1 MKKILLIL
9 FILLCAA
16 LPSAAQTGLEINKIF
31 NGRFSSDPA
40 VTETLLSGSS
50 KILKKNKLTVFATFK
65 GPAANYRSEV
75 EKAVLA
81 DGASAIGKN
90 VRYKEGKLYYALFI
104 LRPVKAAGKT
114 LNRYLYYLNNSANK
128 GANVM
133 VAYLEGTLNEQ
144 EVSALISSLA
154 NKEK

>member
-50 KILKKNKLTVFATFK
+50 KLLKKNKLTVFATFK
-65 GPAANYRSEV
+65 GPAANYRSDV

-90 VRYKEGKLYYALFI
+90 VRYKEGKLYYA
-104 LRPVKAAGKT
+104 
-114 LNRYLYYLNNSANK
+114 
-128 GANVM
+128 
-133 VAYLEGTLNEQ
+133 
-144 EVSALISSLA
+144 
-154 NKEK
+154 